1 MITTSNYRE
10 LMNQLRSAKNKGA
23 KVEFIYQNKTFT
35 KSANGVIEYIDI
47 DIDDE
52 GILVR
57 VEDKDFFIQKNDKI
71 KSMKKMGRIYHM
83 ITAEDSDWKMQ
94 IILKKD

>member
-1 MITTSNYRE
+1 MIKNDYYRD
-10 LMNQLRSAKNKGA
+10 LMNQLRAAKNKGVN
-23 KVEFIYQNKTFT
+23 VEMVYQNKSFS
-35 KSANGVIEYIDI
+35 KSAKGPIDYIDI

-57 VEDKDFFIQKNDKI
+57 VEEKDFFIQRNDKI
-71 KSMKKMGRIYHM
+71 KSLKKMGKIYYSL
-83 ITAEDSDWKMQ
+83 TAEDSDWKMQ